1 MTVFPYPA
9 QVKGGH
15 PMKST
20 KDMVFEYVRQYVY
33 TGTAGHT
40 EGVETHTI
48 AQALGKQRSN
58 ISAALNDLIKEGKLI
73 KTSTRP
79 VLYRLPEPVTE
90 PGKDTGAGIV
100 VGINGSLRSAFQQ
113 AKAAIRYPRNPL
125 SILISAKSGCGTSF
139 FVNAIHRYGVQNA
152 VLRADVPLV
161 KVNCRYYAK
170 NIAALD
176 DELFGTGSGENSCF
190 ERARGGML
198 FIDSFDLLDARQQ
211 SRVFAFLDTK
221 TLSFD
226 NGKKIKYSDVY
237 LALSCSGQNLPLLKQ
252 KMAITIELPELADRP
267 MEERFE
273 LINRFFIQE
282 TQNLKRHI
290 QVSAEAIKTLL
301 VTRFSYNVKE
311 LRNEVLKACMN
322 AFAREEGEADHT
334 LHVGINDF
342 GAAIRRNLLELK
354 NHAAELEQFL
364 GQRTSFL
371 YDMERGY
378 RAAES
383 RPRPG
388 SPVQE
393 PTGGAR
399 PVVLY
404 AMHGKGTATSLSAVT
419 NALSSEENC
428 YGYDMDLEIDAK
440 TAKEELKSLLLRI
453 DRGAGVLV
461 IYDMGS
467 IKTIVDA
474 IVEETDRKFCC
485 LHMPIT
491 LIGIDAAQKCRDEGD
506 IYTVYHSIRKELND
520 RRYHNFPSK
529 NVIITLCH
537 TGDDGARYLKEYID
551 RHSRLNIK
559 TIALNITGRKL
570 LLKEA
575 MELKRSYNI
584 HAFVGTYDPKLLG
597 IPFISS
603 AALLNVEPENVD
615 RVLMFEPVSLP
626 TADYSQ
632 VYEYLQDELKFTS
645 VAKLKQVLPKVVDEL
660 MVMYDLE
667 ADRMQGMF
675 IHLACVVERLLSG
688 GKTNPIP
695 QARQLADAL
704 PDDYR
709 AVAKTLRP
717 LERMFRIIIDDNAIS
732 TLLMM
737 LKKL

>member
-1 MTVFPYPA
+1 
-9 QVKGGH
+9 
-15 PMKST
+15 MKST

-33 TGTAGHT
+33 TGTAGHM
-40 EGVETHTI
+40 EGVETHAI

-73 KTSTRP
+73 KTNTRP
-79 VLYRLPEPVTE
+79 VLYRLPEPVSE
-90 PGKDTGAGIV
+90 KKEEKGSGII
-100 VGINGSLRSAFQQ
+100 VGINGSLRGAFQQ
-113 AKAAIRYPRNPL
+113 AKAAIRYPKTPL
-125 SILISAKSGCGTSF
+125 SILISAKSGCGTSS
-139 FVNAIHRYGVQNA
+139 FVNVMHRYGVQNA
-152 VLRADVPLV
+152 VFHADVPLV
-161 KVNCRYYAK
+161 KINCRYYAK
-170 NIAALD
+170 NISALD
-176 DELFGTGSGENSCF
+176 DELFGTGSGADGCF

-198 FIDSFDLLDARQQ
+198 FIDGFDLLDARQQ

-221 TLSFD
+221 ALTYD

-237 LALSCSGQNLPLLKQ
+237 LALSCSDQNMPLLKQ

-267 MEERFE
+267 LEERFE
-273 LINRFFIQE
+273 LINLFFSQE
-282 TQNLKRHI
+282 TRNLKRNI
-290 QVSAEAIKTLL
+290 QVTAEAIKTLL

-322 AFAREEGEADHT
+322 AFAREEGEVDQT

-342 GAAIRRNLLELK
+342 GAAVRRNLLELK
-354 NHAAELEQFL
+354 NHAGVLEQFL
-364 GQRTSFL
+364 GKREDFF
-371 YDMERGY
+371 YDMELGY
-378 RAAES
+378 RAAV
-383 RPRPG
+383 RPRPI
-388 SPVQE
+388 PAAQE
-393 PTGGAR
+393 TVDGQR

-404 AMHGKGTATSLSAVT
+404 AMHGSGTATSLCAVT
-419 NALSSEENC
+419 NALSGEENC

-467 IKTIVDA
+467 IKTIVDT
-474 IVEETDRKFCC
+474 IVEETDRKICC

-506 IYTVYHSIRKELND
+506 VYTVYHSIRKELND
-520 RRYHNFPSK
+520 RRYHSFPNK

-551 RHSRLNIK
+551 RHSRLNLK

-603 AALLNVEPENVD
+603 SALLNAKPENVD
-615 RVLMFEPVSLP
+615 RVLMFEPVGS
-626 TADYSQ
+626 AAVDYSQ
-632 VYEYLQDELKFTS
+632 VYEYLQGELKFTS

-660 MVMYDLE
+660 MIMYDLD
-667 ADRMQGMF
+667 ADRMQGIF

-695 QARQLADAL
+695 QAQQLADAL
-704 PDDYR
+704 PEDCR
-709 AVAKTLRP
+709 ALAKTLRP
-717 LERMFRIIIDDNAIS
+717 LERMFRIIIEDNAVA

>member
-1 MTVFPYPA
+1 MN
-9 QVKGGH
+9 
-15 PMKST
+15 ST

-33 TGTAGHT
+33 TGSGNHS
-40 EGVETHTI
+40 EGVETQTI

-73 KTSTRP
+73 KTATRP
-79 VLYRLPEPVTE
+79 VLYRLPEPKAEKTE
-90 PGKDTGAGIV
+90 GKTKSIF
-100 VGINGSLRSAFQQ
+100 VGINGSLRGAFQQ
-113 AKAAIRYPRNPL
+113 AKAAIRYPKNPL
-125 SILISAKSGCGTSF
+125 SILISAKSGCGTSL
-139 FVNAIHRYGVQNA
+139 FVNAIHRYGVQNG

-161 KVNCRYYAK
+161 KINCRYYAK
-170 NIAALD
+170 NISALD
-176 DELFGTGSGENSCF
+176 EELFGNGNGSNSCF

-221 TLSFD
+221 TLTFD
-226 NGKKIKYSDVY
+226 NGKKSNYSDVY
-237 LALSCSGQNLPLLKQ
+237 LALSCSEQNLPLLKQ

-273 LINRFFIQE
+273 LINWFFTQE
-282 TQNLKRHI
+282 TLNLKRHI
-290 QVSAEAIKTLL
+290 QVSVDAMKTLL
-301 VTRFSYNVKE
+301 ITRFSYNIKE
-311 LRNEVLKACMN
+311 LHNEVLKACMN
-322 AFAREEGEADHT
+322 AFAREEGEAGQT

-342 GAAIRRNLLELK
+342 GAAVRRNQLELK
-354 NHAAELEQFL
+354 NHAAALDQFL
-364 GQRTSFL
+364 GARSNFF

-378 RAAES
+378 RAEETRS
-383 RPRPG
+383 RPG
-388 SPVQE
+388 SPIQK
-393 PTGGAR
+393 TTDGNT
-399 PVVLY
+399 PVLLY
-404 AMHGKGTATSLSAVT
+404 AMHGKGTATSLCAVT
-419 NALSSEENC
+419 NALSGEENC

-440 TAKEELKSLLLRI
+440 TAKEELKSLLLQI

-467 IKTIVDA
+467 IKTIVDT
-474 IVEETDRKFCC
+474 IVEETDRKICC
-485 LHMPIT
+485 LHIPIT
-491 LIGIDAAQKCRDEGD
+491 LIGIDAAQKCRDESD

-520 RRYHNFPSK
+520 RHYHNYPSK
-529 NVIITLCH
+529 NIIITLCH

-626 TADYSQ
+626 TVDYSQ
-632 VYEYLQDELKFTS
+632 VYEYLQEELKFTS

-660 MVMYDLE
+660 MIMYDLD
-667 ADRMQGMF
+667 ADRMQGIF

-688 GKTNPIP
+688 GKTGRNPR
-695 QARQLADAL
+695 ALQLVEYLDE
-704 PDDYR
+704 DYR
-709 AVAKTLRP
+709 AVSRILRP
-717 LERMFRIIIDDNAIS
+717 LERTFKIIIDDNAIA
-732 TLLMM
+732 TLIVI

>member
-1 MTVFPYPA
+1 
-9 QVKGGH
+9 
-15 PMKST
+15 MKST

-33 TGTAGHT
+33 TGTDRYT
-40 EGVETHTI
+40 EGVETQAI

-73 KTSTRP
+73 KTNTRP
-79 VLYRLPEPVTE
+79 VLYRLQEPVSDQN
-90 PGKDTGAGIV
+90 KDTGYGIV
-100 VGINGSLRSAFQQ
+100 VGVNGSLRSAFQQ

-139 FVNAIHRYGVQNA
+139 FVNALHHYGVQNA
-152 VLRADVPLV
+152 VLQADVPLV
-161 KVNCRYYAK
+161 KINCRYYAK
-170 NIAALD
+170 NISALD
-176 DELFGTGSGENSCF
+176 KELFGTGNGENSCF

-198 FIDSFDLLDARQQ
+198 FIDGFDLLDARQQ

-221 TLSFD
+221 TLTFD
-226 NGKKIKYSDVY
+226 NGKRIKYSDVY

-273 LINRFFIQE
+273 LINRFFVQE
-282 TQNLKRHI
+282 TKNLKRHI
-290 QVSAEAIKTLL
+290 QVSAEAVKTLL
-301 VTRFSYNVKE
+301 VTKFSYNVKE
-311 LRNEVLKACMN
+311 LRNEILKACMN
-322 AFAREEGEADHT
+322 AFAREEGEADLT
-334 LHVGINDF
+334 LHVGISDF
-342 GAAIRRNLLELK
+342 GASVRRNLLELK

-378 RAAES
+378 QAAES
-383 RPRPG
+383 RPRPEFPDRETSGG
-388 SPVQE
+388 SK
-393 PTGGAR
+393 

-404 AMHGKGTATSLSAVT
+404 AMHGKGTATSLCAVT

-491 LIGIDAAQKCRDEGD
+491 LIGIDAAQKCRDESD

-529 NVIITLCH
+529 SVIITLCH
-537 TGDDGARYLKEYID
+537 TGDDGAKYLKEYID

-632 VYEYLQDELKFTS
+632 VYEYLQEELKFTS

-695 QARQLADAL
+695 QIRKLADAL
-704 PDDYR
+704 PDDFR

-717 LERMFRIIIDDNAIS
+717 LERMFRIIIDDNAIA